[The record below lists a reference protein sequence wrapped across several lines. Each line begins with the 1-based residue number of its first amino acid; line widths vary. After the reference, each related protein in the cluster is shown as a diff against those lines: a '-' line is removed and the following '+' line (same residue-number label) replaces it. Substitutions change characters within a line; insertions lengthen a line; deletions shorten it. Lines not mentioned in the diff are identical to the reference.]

1 MSIDT
6 HPKRRGP
13 TSTQVIEE
21 QKEQARKLKEQ
32 QQAAKTAASVPATV
46 TATPPAPLTID
57 NRTPEEIYADEI
69 CPTSI
74 VGQLT
79 RFDGKVGKYIVVE
92 TGEDISGRQFI
103 CACDE
108 TLGGYI
114 RFNGEGQP
122 PDRVQGLIYRG
133 WIKPR
138 RDTLGDND
146 RSQWPIGLSGRP
158 EDPWKEQ
165 VNLVLMDPETR
176 AFFTFATTS
185 KTGRS
190 GAGALLQHYNR
201 MRKNDPDSYPIVRL
215 TPSGY
220 NDKRYGWVN
229 KPVFAIIGR
238 TPKTA
243 AAVPDTS
250 VAADMND
257 EIPY

>member
-1 MSIDT
+1 
-6 HPKRRGP
+6 
-13 TSTQVIEE
+13 
-21 QKEQARKLKEQ
+21 
-32 QQAAKTAASVPATV
+32 
-46 TATPPAPLTID
+46 
-57 NRTPEEIYADEI
+57 
-69 CPTSI
+69 
-74 VGQLT
+74 
-79 RFDGKVGKYIVVE
+79 
-92 TGEDISGRQFI
+92 
-103 CACDE
+103 
-108 TLGGYI
+108 
-114 RFNGEGQP
+114 
-122 PDRVQGLIYRG
+122 
-133 WIKPR
+133 
-138 RDTLGDND
+138 
-146 RSQWPIGLSGRP
+146 
-158 EDPWKEQ
+158 
-165 VNLVLMDPETR
+165 MDPETR

-238 TPKTA
+238 TPKNA